1 MVDELFERLD
11 PPLHSFEGI
20 FEHLIGGLVR
30 RLDLVAG
37 EMAAIGHGLLRV
49 RRAGRAVTAEWRA
62 SPRSRRAPPPAGAG
76 EVRDPAQREPF
87 SAGRPFAGGPPRD
100 PAALILPLTYAG
112 RMLGELNLTWRSE
125 GARRRGAPN
134 WLPGFARQ
142 CALIV
147 NRFQTREWAARRLGR
162 PLLLV
167 GMSPAV
173 RELERQLE
181 RVSASRLPVLLGGEF
196 GTERLPLAAAIHAGG
211 PRRDQ
216 PFVVVNCAEPLGGPG
231 QWFDQ
236 AAGGALYL
244 DNIEDLSPQLQR
256 QLPPHLGVSFGH
268 FPGGGEARDVR
279 VIASTMTDLR
289 QRVSDGRFSQVLLNE
304 LDVLSVTAPPLR
316 ARESDLEALIAAA
329 LERHGF
335 RHQEKRTDALMAAC
349 RAYGWPENLLEL
361 ERVIARLAVMT
372 DARPIERE
380 DIRLHTPWVAAGGQ
394 GPSDGPRRMEPP
406 SPADRWIRCAIS
418 GDVSELGKLH
428 AAVARALVYLG
439 QHYAEPL
446 ALGRLARQANVSQ
459 SHLSYLF
466 RSALGMPFKG
476 ILVRIRIHK
485 AKEMLAGD
493 SRQHI
498 TEVALSVGFSD
509 LSHFEKSFKRVVGQS
524 PRDYRRA
531 MQVFDADAA

>member
-1 MVDELFERLD
+1 VDELFERLD

-30 RLDLVAG
+30 RLDLTAG

-49 RRAGRAVTAEWRA
+49 RRAGRSVAAEWLPA
-62 SPRSRRAPPPAGAG
+62 PRSSRSRPPPGT
-76 EVRDPAQREPF
+76 EAQETPGPPR
-87 SAGRPFAGGPPRD
+87 AARPLAEGPPRD

-125 GARRRGAPN
+125 GARRRGAPG

-147 NRFQTREWAARRLGR
+147 HRFQARDWAARRLGR

-173 RELERQLE
+173 RELERHLE
-181 RVSASRLPVLLGGEF
+181 RVSASRLAVLLSGEF

-216 PFVVVNCAEPLGGPG
+216 SFVVVNCAEPAGGPG
-231 QWFDQ
+231 DWFEQ
-236 AAGGALYL
+236 AAGGTLYL
-244 DNIEDLSPQLQR
+244 DNVDELSLQLQR
-256 QLPPHLGVSFGH
+256 QLPLHLGLSFGH
-268 FPGGGEARDVR
+268 WLGGPQAPDVR

-289 QRVSDGRFSQVLLNE
+289 ARVTEGRFSQGLLNG

-316 ARESDLEALIAAA
+316 TRASDMEALVAAA

-335 RHQEKRTDALMAAC
+335 RVEEKRTDALMAAC

-361 ERVIARLAVMT
+361 ERVVARLAVMT
-372 DARPIERE
+372 DTRPIERE
-380 DIRLHTPWVAAGGQ
+380 DIRLHCPWVAAGGQ
-394 GPSDGPRRMEPP
+394 GEAGGPRRGEPP

-418 GDVSELGKLH
+418 GDMSELGKLH
-428 AAVARALVYLG
+428 SAVARALVYLG

-446 ALGRLARQANVSQ
+446 ALGPLARQAHVSQ

-476 ILVRIRIHK
+476 LLVRIRIHK
-485 AKEMLAGD
+485 AKEMLASD
-493 SRQHI
+493 TRQHI

-524 PRDYRRA
+524 PREYRRA
-531 MQVFDADAA
+531 VAVFEANAA